1 MQYSRKALRSIL
13 GAFCIAEDLG
23 AAGRLAA
30 SLRTRTRSAR
40 SLPRL
45 ICSDLSGRG
54 LCCFSPLAALAGL
67 VLSLLA
73 ARSSGFACPP
83 RSRAR
88 VPARAQARYAR
99 TRPPLRAGF
108 LLPAGGCA
116 VLGRARPSPAQL
128 GAPRRPRATREKA
141 GAPSPPSSVLA
152 VCALLVPGGRRVPL
166 PRGCLPAVP
175 LARFACSLV
184 GRGLLRRR
192 GLSVGFAALGGSRSA
207 PPAGAVFF
215 LRTSP

>member
-1 MQYSRKALRSIL
+1 MLLGRRSLRSL
-13 GAFCIAEDLG
+13 VLCCRFW
-23 AAGRLAA
+23 RLARRA
-30 SLRTRTRSAR
+30 
-40 SLPRL
+40 
-45 ICSDLSGRG
+45 
-54 LCCFSPLAALAGL
+54 
-67 VLSLLA
+67 
-73 ARSSGFACPP
+73 
-83 RSRAR
+83 SRALLVR
-88 VPARAQARYAR
+88 APGSPPGRKRGMLAPARPCGRV
-99 TRPPLRAGF
+99 F